1 MKVNG
6 ILKSANVLPAGG
18 QTVEKVAAAY
28 RPLETPRISKPD
40 GIKVK
45 REEFSVLLK
54 NRSGRQ

>member
-1 MKVNG
+1 MKANG
-6 ILKSANVLPAGG
+6 VLKSANLLPAGG
-18 QTVEKVAAAY
+18 QTVEKVTVAY
-28 RPLETPRISKPD
+28 RPSEAPRISKPD